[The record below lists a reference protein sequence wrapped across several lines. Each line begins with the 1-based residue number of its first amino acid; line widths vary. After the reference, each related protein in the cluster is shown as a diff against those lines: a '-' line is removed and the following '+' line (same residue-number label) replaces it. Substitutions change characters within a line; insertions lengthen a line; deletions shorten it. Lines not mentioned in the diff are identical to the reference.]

1 MTAQPTASAPPA
13 RILIV
18 DDDRHNRLLL
28 EVMLAPDG
36 YSIIS
41 APTGA
46 EALVMI
52 AQQPP
57 DLILL
62 DVMMPGMDGYQ
73 VVARIK
79 SNPSTKHIPVIM
91 LSALDDRN
99 SRMHGLSAGA
109 EDFLTKP
116 VNRVEL
122 CTRVRALL
130 RPPAR

>member
-79 SNPSTKHIPVIM
+79 SNPATKHIPVIM